1 LKGTATPV
9 RVLSFPQ
16 NSRARYISCRMFPRP
31 ELVQLIAQLGRNPFF
46 QGLGELA
53 LNDLAREAVW
63 REHTPGEVVFLEGEA
78 ALGLYY
84 LQFGWLK
91 AVKSSPEGREQVLR
105 FIGPGETFNEIGAFA
120 SRPNPATAIALE
132 AAGVWLLRRE
142 AMLRLLRR
150 QPDLAQRIIEG
161 MADRV
166 IDLANLVADLS
177 LRPVTGRLARLL
189 LDEADGDVLHRPRW
203 HTQAELAARLGT
215 VPDVVQRALRG
226 LETEG
231 AIEVHR
237 HEIRIRNRAALEK
250 LAA

>member
-1 LKGTATPV
+1 MP
-9 RVLSFPQ
+9 
-16 NSRARYISCRMFPRP
+16 ARFDR
-31 ELVQLIAQLGRNPFF
+31 VQLLAQLRANAFF
-46 QGLGELA
+46 TGLPDEMLNELA
-53 LNDLAREAVW
+53 QAATW
-63 REHTPGEVVFLEGEA
+63 REHPTGEVVFLESEPS
-78 ALGLYY
+78 LGLYY
-84 LQFGWLK
+84 LQYGWLK

-120 SRPNPATAIALE
+120 HRPNPATAIALE
-132 AAGVWLLRRE
+132 TSGVWLLPRE
-142 AMLRLLRR
+142 ALMRLLRQ
-150 QPDLAQRIIEG
+150 QPALAQRILES

-166 IDLANLVADLS
+166 IDLVNLVADLS

-189 LDEADGDVLHRPRW
+189 LDEASGDVLHRPRW

-231 AIEVHR
+231 AIEVQR

>member
-1 LKGTATPV
+1 MPD
-9 RVLSFPQ
+9 
-16 NSRARYISCRMFPRP
+16 RP
-31 ELVQLIAQLGRNPFF
+31 DLAHLIAQLHANPFF
-46 QGLGELA
+46 KGLDDRVLA
-53 LNDLAREAVW
+53 DLAREAVW
-63 REHTPGEVVFLEGEA
+63 REHAAGEVVFLEGEA
-78 ALGLYY
+78 SPGLYY

-142 AMLRLLRR
+142 ALMRLLRN
-150 QPDLAQRIIEG
+150 QPDLAQRVIENIAG
-161 MADRV
+161 RV
-166 IDLANLVADLS
+166 VDLVNLVADLS

-189 LDEADGDVLHRPRW
+189 LDEASGDVLHRPRW

-226 LETEG
+226 LESEG
-231 AIEVHR
+231 AIEVQK
-237 HEIRIRNRAALEK
+237 HEIRIRDRVALEK